1 MALESLAVTSFMD
14 AQALEFAR
22 PRSHSE
28 GSAFQN
34 SYDYTI
40 PYEEYNGKNG
50 ADLALELLGA
60 AEAPFDVAGQLR
72 VPWVVGK
79 AMAGP
84 AVPATLAS
92 DVKREPSKAA
102 KRWASKVGATGD
114 AMLDGMEE
122 LVFLSKADKMGS
134 ISESSSTSTSAD
146 HFVPSIISELVED
159 NLVPKQYAAL
169 PPEEIAK
176 MFQIN
181 PRATPRPKPNEQTIS
196 YSINA
201 EGRTIIESATLP
213 QIVKAYASDAQGT
226 NLKRAPEDTLSRS
239 TLLDE
244 LLGCSNMEKIRF

>member
-1 MALESLAVTSFMD
+1 MAMESLAATSFMEV
-14 AQALEFAR
+14 QALEFGR

-40 PYEEYNGKNG
+40 PYEEYDGKNG

-60 AEAPFDVAGQLR
+60 SDAPFDVGGQLR
-72 VPWVVGK
+72 VPLWVGK
-79 AMAGP
+79 ALAGP
-84 AVPATLAS
+84 AVPATLAA

-102 KRWASKVGATGD
+102 KRWASKVGASGD

-122 LVFLSKADKMGS
+122 LVVLSKADKVGS
-134 ISESSSTSTSAD
+134 ISESSGASTNAE
-146 HFVPSIISELVED
+146 HFVPRIISELVED

-181 PRATPRPKPNEQTIS
+181 PRASPRPKPNEQTIS
-196 YSINA
+196 YSINS

-226 NLKRAPEDTLSRS
+226 N
-239 TLLDE
+239 
-244 LLGCSNMEKIRF
+244 II